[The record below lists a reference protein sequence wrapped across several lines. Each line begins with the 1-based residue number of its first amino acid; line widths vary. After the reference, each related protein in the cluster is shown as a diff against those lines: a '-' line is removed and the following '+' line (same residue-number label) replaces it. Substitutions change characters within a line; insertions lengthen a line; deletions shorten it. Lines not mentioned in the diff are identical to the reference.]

1 MTTPTLLP
9 STTTHG
15 ALTSLGSSELIQ
27 KISKHLNLRVLPPHI
42 DNILLSTLFFTLLHS
57 SLAEPLSSR
66 LLIPKQWAS
75 FTQKDKSDWKLRVV
89 SMVQSLILGP
99 WALYIL
105 ACQFFFLG
113 ETRPTS
119 SSLIERVYGYYEAET
134 QMTDFALGYFLWHL
148 AMMVREREKHGL
160 QMVMHALVGVGCL
173 GGVYV
178 PFTTT
183 LTAWFLVYEMTN
195 PPHNVYRFLSRL
207 GRGNSRLSVAN
218 AVVWIVLFFVFRIVW
233 GSYATVVYMGS
244 TYAVWKTPLTRE
256 ALGESEYAVVE
267 RLRAEG
273 LEPRNIGTF
282 VMVLTMLAG
291 VTLASLNYMWFYLI
305 VKITA
310 RRISEIKGRKGAG
323 KSK

>member
-9 STTTHG
+9 PTTTYG

-27 KISKHLNLRVLPPHI
+27 KISQYLHLRVLPSHI
-42 DNILLSTLFFTLLHS
+42 DNILLSTLFFIILHS

-105 ACQFFFLG
+105 VCQFFLR
-113 ETRPTS
+113 ETRPT
-119 SSLIERVYGYYEAET
+119 SLIERVYGYYEAET
-134 QMTDFALGYFLWHL
+134 QMTNCALGYFLWHL

-160 QMVMHALVGVGCL
+160 QMVMHALVGVGCM

-183 LTAWFLVYEMTN
+183 LTAWFLVYEITN

-207 GRGNSRLSVAN
+207 GRGNSKLSVAN
-218 AVVWIVLFFVFRIVW
+218 AIVWIVLFFVFRIVW
-233 GSYATVVYMGS
+233 GSYATVVYMRS
-244 TYAVWKTPLTRE
+244 TYAVWKTPLTRD

-267 RLRAEG
+267 RLKAEG
-273 LEPRNIGTF
+273 LEPRNIGSF
-282 VMVLTMLAG
+282 AMVLTMLAG
-291 VTLASLNYMWFYLI
+291 VTLASLNYVWFYLI
-305 VKITA
+305 VKTTA
-310 RRISEIKGRKGAG
+310 RRISEIKGRKGPE